1 MGCVL
6 AIEPVHHENLSD
18 SNTFVLI
25 NMHGSSGYKSCKRSR
40 TVVNFLGE
48 NQQLEYTPSMKF
60 TWRIENFSTLKTKK
74 LYSKIFTV
82 GGYKWRILVFPKGNN
97 VDYLS
102 IYLDVADSATLP
114 HGWSRYAEFSLSVVN
129 QILPKC
135 SIQKDTKH
143 QFNARESDWGFTSF
157 IPLSDLS
164 NPRRSYIVNDTV
176 IIEAEVVTGTVAA
189 TPVASEDRAGLKKSA
204 KKPAASK
211 KVSPLTSPLIE
222 TASQTETGQQIED
235 EEEEYK
241 QEAKLEEEEDKKEE
255 PEEEATDSTPSN
267 RSSLPPQPKVK
278 CKMLPLRLVERSFR
292 INRPNK
298 LIDLTQDS
306 IGESTS
312 IATETQLTPE
322 KTLNH
327 EIEARL
333 AELRNLIPEKKSTV
347 DVLTS
352 TKSILLEE
360 LDVEGKQIMA
370 EKKQAADV
378 AEAAKLAAEDAQQ
391 MKKTT
396 ATFAFPKLP
405 QTFHLNS
412 TPTIPPVKFRGLSS
426 ALVLLPVPA
435 SSSSPQSTVNFS
447 VSGIDSPFPDRQVA
461 VPPSMTMMATPP
473 LDQEDE
479 EMLVPHS
486 DLVEG
491 PQPMEVSQVEPAS
504 TVENQQVED
513 PPSMR
518 FTWAIENFS
527 RLNTKKHYSDIFIV
541 GGYKWRILIFPK
553 GNNVDHLSMY
563 LDVADSATLQYGW
576 IRYAQFSLAV
586 VNQIHPKY
594 SIRKDTQHQFNAR
607 ESDWGFTSFMLLNDL
622 YDPSRGYLVNDVVIV
637 EAEVAVRKIQDYWS
651 YDSKKETGY
660 VGLKNQGATC
670 YMNSLL
676 QTLYHIPYFRK
687 AVYHMPTTE
696 NDMPTG
702 SIPLALQ
709 SLFYKLQ
716 YNDTSV
722 ATKELT
728 KSFGWDTYDSFM
740 QHDVQELNRV
750 LSEKLEDKM
759 KGTVVEGTIQ
769 QLFEGHHMNYIE
781 CINVDYKS
789 TRKESFYD
797 LQLDVK
803 GCRDVYASFDK
814 YVEVERL
821 EGDNKYHAEE
831 HGLQDAKKGV
841 LFIDF
846 PPVLQLQLKRFEYD
860 FMRDTMVKIND
871 RYEFP
876 LQLDLDRENG
886 KYLSPEADRSVRNL
900 YTLHSVLVHSGG
912 VHGGHYYA
920 FIRPTLSDQWYK
932 FDDERVTKEDMK
944 RALEEQYGGEEELPQ
959 TNPGLNNT
967 PFKFTKY
974 SNAYMLVYIRE
985 SDKDKIICNV
995 DEKDIAE
1002 HLRIRLKKE
1011 QEEKEDKRRYKAQ
1024 AHLFTIIK
1032 VARDEDLAEQIGK
1045 DIYFDLVDHDKVRSF
1060 RVQKQTAFHA
1070 FKEEVAKEFG
1080 IPVQYQRFWIWAKRQ
1095 NHTYRP
1101 NRPLTAQEEA
1111 QSVGQLREMSN
1122 KTHNA
1127 ELKLF
1132 LEVERGPDLHPIPLP
1147 EKTREHILLFFK
1159 LYNPEKGELRYVGR
1173 LLVKSSGKPIEYI
1186 MKLNQMAGFAP
1197 DEELDLY
1204 EEIKFE
1210 PCVMC
1215 EHLDRRT
1222 SFRLSQI
1229 EDGDIICFQK
1239 SHPLE
1244 SEEECQYPDVPSF
1257 LEYVHNRQ
1265 VVRFRTL
1272 ERPKEDE
1279 FSLELSKIHNYDEV
1293 VEKVAQK
1300 IGLDDPSKI
1309 RLTSHNCYSQQPKP
1323 QPIKYRG
1330 VEHLSEMLVHY
1341 NQTTDI
1347 LYYEVLDIPLPELQG
1362 LKNLKVAFH
1371 HATKDEVV
1379 IHNIRLPKQST
1390 VGDVINELK
1399 AKVELS
1405 HPTAELRLLEVF
1417 YHKIYKIFPPTEKI
1431 ENINDQYWTLRA
1443 EEIPEEE
1450 KNLSPHDRLI
1460 HVYHFT
1466 RETAQNQ
1473 MQVQNFGEPFFLVIH
1488 EGETIAEVKVRIQK
1502 KLQVPDEEFAKWKF
1516 AFLSLGRPEYLQDSD
1531 TVFNRFQRRDVYG
1544 AWEQY
1549 LGLEHADN
1557 TPKRSYVNQNRH
1569 TFERPALEAAK
1580 ERLFTVDTPCMS
1592 VYCLCML
1599 IASAF
1604 RKAPLDLRGCW
1615 LSIYNS
1621 SVI

>member
-1 MGCVL
+1 MTL
-6 AIEPVHHENLSD
+6 
-18 SNTFVLI
+18 
-25 NMHGSSGYKSCKRSR
+25 M
-40 TVVNFLGE
+40 
-48 NQQLEYTPSMKF
+48 TP
-60 TWRIENFSTLKTKK
+60 
-74 LYSKIFTV
+74 
-82 GGYKWRILVFPKGNN
+82 
-97 VDYLS
+97 
-102 IYLDVADSATLP
+102 
-114 HGWSRYAEFSLSVVN
+114 
-129 QILPKC
+129 
-135 SIQKDTKH
+135 
-143 QFNARESDWGFTSF
+143 
-157 IPLSDLS
+157 
-164 NPRRSYIVNDTV
+164 
-176 IIEAEVVTGTVAA
+176 
-189 TPVASEDRAGLKKSA
+189 
-204 KKPAASK
+204 
-211 KVSPLTSPLIE
+211 
-222 TASQTETGQQIED
+222 
-235 EEEEYK
+235 
-241 QEAKLEEEEDKKEE
+241 
-255 PEEEATDSTPSN
+255 
-267 RSSLPPQPKVK
+267 
-278 CKMLPLRLVERSFR
+278 
-292 INRPNK
+292 
-298 LIDLTQDS
+298 
-306 IGESTS
+306 
-312 IATETQLTPE
+312 
-322 KTLNH
+322 
-327 EIEARL
+327 
-333 AELRNLIPEKKSTV
+333 
-347 DVLTS
+347 
-352 TKSILLEE
+352 
-360 LDVEGKQIMA
+360 
-370 EKKQAADV
+370 
-378 AEAAKLAAEDAQQ
+378 
-391 MKKTT
+391 
-396 ATFAFPKLP
+396 
-405 QTFHLNS
+405 
-412 TPTIPPVKFRGLSS
+412 
-426 ALVLLPVPA
+426 
-435 SSSSPQSTVNFS
+435 
-447 VSGIDSPFPDRQVA
+447 
-461 VPPSMTMMATPP
+461 PP

-491 PQPMEVSQVEPAS
+491 PQPMEVAQVDSAS
-504 TVENQQVED
+504 TVDNQAVED
-513 PPSMR
+513 PPSMK
-518 FTWAIENFS
+518 FTWTIENFS
-527 RLNTKKHYSDIFIV
+527 RLNTKKHYSDTFLV
-541 GGYKWRILIFPK
+541 GSYKWRILIFPK

-563 LDVADSATLQYGW
+563 LDVADSATLPYGW
-576 IRYAQFSLAV
+576 SRYAQFSLAV
-586 VNQIHPKY
+586 VNQIHNKY
-594 SIRKDTQHQFNAR
+594 SIRKDTQHQFNVR
-607 ESDWGFTSFMLLNDL
+607 ESDWGFTSFMPLSDL
-622 YDPSRGYLVNDVVIV
+622 YDPSRGYLVNDTVIV
-637 EAEVAVRKIQDYWS
+637 EAEVAVRKILDYWS

-750 LSEKLEDKM
+750 LCEKLEDKM

-789 TRKESFYD
+789 TRKESYYD

-920 FIRPTLSDQWYK
+920 FIRPTLSDQWFK

-959 TNPGLNNT
+959 TNPGFNNA

-985 SDKDKIICNV
+985 SDKDNIICNV

-1002 HLRIRLKKE
+1002 HLRVRLKKE

-1024 AHLFTIIK
+1024 AHLYTIIK
-1032 VARDEDLAEQIGK
+1032 VARDEDLKEQIGR
-1045 DIYFDLVDHDKVRSF
+1045 DIYFDLVDHDKVRNF
-1060 RVQKQTAFHA
+1060 RIQKQTSFSH

-1080 IPVQYQRFWIWAKRQ
+1080 VPVQLQRFWIWAKRQ

-1101 NRPLTAQEEA
+1101 NRPLTAHEEA
-1111 QSVGQLREMSN
+1111 QSVGQLREVSN
-1122 KTHNA
+1122 KAHNA

-1132 LEVERGPDLHPIPLP
+1132 LEVEFGLDLRPIAPP
-1147 EKTREHILLFFK
+1147 EKTKEDILLFFK
-1159 LYNPEKGELRYVGR
+1159 LYDPAKGELRYVGR
-1173 LLVKSSGKPIEYI
+1173 LFVKGSGKPMEILA
-1186 MKLNQMAGFAP
+1186 KLKQMAVIAS
-1197 DEELDLY
+1197 DEEIELY

-1215 EHLDRRT
+1215 EHLDKRT
-1222 SFRLSQI
+1222 SFRLSQL

-1239 SHPLE
+1239 TPLAG
-1244 SEEECQYPDVPSF
+1244 EEDCRYPDVPSF

-1265 VVRFRTL
+1265 IVHFRSL
-1272 ERPKEDE
+1272 EKPKEDD
-1279 FSLELSKIHNYDEV
+1279 FCLELSKLHTYDDV
-1293 VEKVAQK
+1293 VERVARQ

-1330 VEHLSEMLVHY
+1330 VEHLSDMLVHY
-1341 NQTTDI
+1341 NQTSDI

-1390 VGDVINELK
+1390 VGDVINELRT
-1399 AKVELS
+1399 KVELS
-1405 HPTAELRLLEVF
+1405 HPNAELRLLEVF
-1417 YHKIYKIFPPTEKI
+1417 YHKIYKIFPHNEKI

-1450 KNLSPHDRLI
+1450 KSLGPHDRLI

-1466 RETAQNQ
+1466 KETAQNQ

-1488 EGETIAEVKVRIQK
+1488 EGETLAEVKSRIQK

-1531 TVFNRFQRRDVYG
+1531 IVFTRFQRRDVYG

-1549 LGLEHADN
+1549 LGLEHSDN
-1557 TPKRSYVNQNRH
+1557 TPKRSYAVNQNRH
-1569 TFERPALEAAK
+1569 TFEKPVK
-1580 ERLFTVDTPCMS
+1580 
-1592 VYCLCML
+1592 
-1599 IASAF
+1599 
-1604 RKAPLDLRGCW
+1604 
-1615 LSIYNS
+1615 IYN
-1621 SVI
+1621 

>member
-1 MGCVL
+1 
-6 AIEPVHHENLSD
+6 
-18 SNTFVLI
+18 
-25 NMHGSSGYKSCKRSR
+25 
-40 TVVNFLGE
+40 
-48 NQQLEYTPSMKF
+48 
-60 TWRIENFSTLKTKK
+60 
-74 LYSKIFTV
+74 
-82 GGYKWRILVFPKGNN
+82 
-97 VDYLS
+97 
-102 IYLDVADSATLP
+102 
-114 HGWSRYAEFSLSVVN
+114 
-129 QILPKC
+129 
-135 SIQKDTKH
+135 
-143 QFNARESDWGFTSF
+143 
-157 IPLSDLS
+157 
-164 NPRRSYIVNDTV
+164 
-176 IIEAEVVTGTVAA
+176 
-189 TPVASEDRAGLKKSA
+189 
-204 KKPAASK
+204 
-211 KVSPLTSPLIE
+211 
-222 TASQTETGQQIED
+222 
-235 EEEEYK
+235 
-241 QEAKLEEEEDKKEE
+241 
-255 PEEEATDSTPSN
+255 
-267 RSSLPPQPKVK
+267 
-278 CKMLPLRLVERSFR
+278 
-292 INRPNK
+292 
-298 LIDLTQDS
+298 
-306 IGESTS
+306 
-312 IATETQLTPE
+312 
-322 KTLNH
+322 
-327 EIEARL
+327 
-333 AELRNLIPEKKSTV
+333 
-347 DVLTS
+347 
-352 TKSILLEE
+352 
-360 LDVEGKQIMA
+360 
-370 EKKQAADV
+370 
-378 AEAAKLAAEDAQQ
+378 
-391 MKKTT
+391 
-396 ATFAFPKLP
+396 
-405 QTFHLNS
+405 
-412 TPTIPPVKFRGLSS
+412 
-426 ALVLLPVPA
+426 
-435 SSSSPQSTVNFS
+435 
-447 VSGIDSPFPDRQVA
+447 
-461 VPPSMTMMATPP
+461 MTMTTPP
-473 LDQEDE
+473 ALDQEEE

-491 PQPMEVSQVEPAS
+491 PQPMEVAQVEPAS
-504 TVENQQVED
+504 TVENQPVED
-513 PPSMR
+513 PPSMK
-518 FTWAIENFS
+518 FTWTIENFT
-527 RLNTKKHYSDIFIV
+527 RLNTKKHYSDVFVV
-541 GGYKWRILIFPK
+541 GSYKWRILIFPK

-563 LDVADSATLQYGW
+563 LDVADSAALPYGW
-576 IRYAQFSLAV
+576 SRYAQFSLAV
-586 VNQIHPKY
+586 VNQVHSKY
-594 SIRKDTQHQFNAR
+594 SMRKETQHQFTAR
-607 ESDWGFTSFMLLNDL
+607 ESDWGFTSFMPLSDL
-622 YDPSRGYLVNDVVIV
+622 YDPTRGYLVNDTCVV
-637 EAEVAVRKIQDYWS
+637 EAEVVVRKVLDYWS

-696 NDMPTG
+696 NDMPSG

-716 YNDTSV
+716 YNDSSV

-750 LSEKLEDKM
+750 LCEKLEDKM

-886 KYLSPEADRSVRNL
+886 KYLSPEADKSARNL

-920 FIRPTLSDQWYK
+920 FIRPTLSDQWFK
-932 FDDERVTKEDMK
+932 FDDERVTKEDIK
-944 RALEEQYGGEEELPQ
+944 RALEEQYGGEEELPPA
-959 TNPGLNNT
+959 NPGFNNT

-985 SDKDKIICNV
+985 SDKEKIICNV

-1024 AHLFTIIK
+1024 AHLYTIIK

-1045 DIYFDLVDHDKVRSF
+1045 DIYFDLVDHDKVHSF
-1060 RVQKQTAFHA
+1060 RIQKQTSFSL
-1070 FKEEVAKEFG
+1070 FKEDVAKEFG
-1080 IPVQYQRFWIWAKRQ
+1080 IPVQFQRFWIWAKRQ

-1101 NRPLTAQEEA
+1101 NRPLSPQEEA
-1111 QSVGQLREMSN
+1111 QSVGQLREVSN
-1122 KTHNA
+1122 KAHNA

-1132 LEVERGPDLHPIPLP
+1132 LEVELGVDLRPITPP
-1147 EKTREHILLFFK
+1147 GKAKEDILLFFK
-1159 LYNPEKGELRYVGR
+1159 LYDPEKGELRYVGR
-1173 LLVKSSGKPIEYI
+1173 LFVKSSAKPIEI
-1186 MKLNQMAGFAP
+1186 LGKLNQMAGFAP
-1197 DEELDLY
+1197 DEEIELY

-1215 EHLDRRT
+1215 EHLDKRT
-1222 SFRLSQI
+1222 SFRSSQI

-1239 SHPLE
+1239 SPRPE
-1244 SEEECQYPDVPSF
+1244 SEEECRYPDVSSF

-1265 VVRFRTL
+1265 VVQFRSL
-1272 ERPKEDE
+1272 ERPKEDD
-1279 FSLELSKIHNYDEV
+1279 FCLELSKVHSYDDV
-1293 VEKVAQK
+1293 VERVALR
-1300 IGLDDPSKI
+1300 IGLDDPSKL

-1330 VEHLSEMLVHY
+1330 VEHLSDMLVHY
-1341 NQTTDI
+1341 NQTSDI

-1390 VGDVINELK
+1390 VGDVINVLK
-1399 AKVELS
+1399 TKVELS
-1405 HPTAELRLLEVF
+1405 HPNAEVRLLEVF
-1417 YHKIYKIFPPTEKI
+1417 YHKIYKIFPLHEKI

-1450 KNLSPHDRLI
+1450 KDLGSHDRLI

-1466 RETAQNQ
+1466 KEPAQNQ

-1488 EGETIAEVKVRIQK
+1488 EAETLAEVKVRIQK
-1502 KLQVPDEEFAKWKF
+1502 KLQVPDEEFLKWKF
-1516 AFLSLGRPEYLQDSD
+1516 AFLSMGRPEYLQDSD
-1531 TVFNRFQRRDVYG
+1531 IVSSRFQRRDVYG

-1549 LGLEHADN
+1549 LGLEHSDN
-1557 TPKRSYVNQNRH
+1557 TPKRAYSVNQNRH
-1569 TFERPALEAAK
+1569 TFEKPVK
-1580 ERLFTVDTPCMS
+1580 
-1592 VYCLCML
+1592 
-1599 IASAF
+1599 
-1604 RKAPLDLRGCW
+1604 
-1615 LSIYNS
+1615 IYN
-1621 SVI
+1621 

>member
-1 MGCVL
+1 MT
-6 AIEPVHHENLSD
+6 I
-18 SNTFVLI
+18 
-25 NMHGSSGYKSCKRSR
+25 M
-40 TVVNFLGE
+40 
-48 NQQLEYTPSMKF
+48 TP
-60 TWRIENFSTLKTKK
+60 
-74 LYSKIFTV
+74 
-82 GGYKWRILVFPKGNN
+82 
-97 VDYLS
+97 
-102 IYLDVADSATLP
+102 
-114 HGWSRYAEFSLSVVN
+114 
-129 QILPKC
+129 
-135 SIQKDTKH
+135 
-143 QFNARESDWGFTSF
+143 
-157 IPLSDLS
+157 
-164 NPRRSYIVNDTV
+164 
-176 IIEAEVVTGTVAA
+176 
-189 TPVASEDRAGLKKSA
+189 
-204 KKPAASK
+204 
-211 KVSPLTSPLIE
+211 
-222 TASQTETGQQIED
+222 
-235 EEEEYK
+235 
-241 QEAKLEEEEDKKEE
+241 
-255 PEEEATDSTPSN
+255 
-267 RSSLPPQPKVK
+267 
-278 CKMLPLRLVERSFR
+278 
-292 INRPNK
+292 
-298 LIDLTQDS
+298 
-306 IGESTS
+306 
-312 IATETQLTPE
+312 
-322 KTLNH
+322 
-327 EIEARL
+327 
-333 AELRNLIPEKKSTV
+333 
-347 DVLTS
+347 
-352 TKSILLEE
+352 
-360 LDVEGKQIMA
+360 
-370 EKKQAADV
+370 
-378 AEAAKLAAEDAQQ
+378 
-391 MKKTT
+391 
-396 ATFAFPKLP
+396 
-405 QTFHLNS
+405 
-412 TPTIPPVKFRGLSS
+412 
-426 ALVLLPVPA
+426 
-435 SSSSPQSTVNFS
+435 
-447 VSGIDSPFPDRQVA
+447 
-461 VPPSMTMMATPP
+461 PP
-473 LDQEDE
+473 LDQQEDD

-486 DLVEG
+486 DLVVEG
-491 PQPMEVSQVEPAS
+491 PQPMEAVAQVEPAA
-504 TVENQQVED
+504 TVENQPVEE
-513 PPSMR
+513 PPSMK
-518 FTWAIENFS
+518 FTWTIENFS
-527 RLNTKKHYSDIFIV
+527 RLNAKKHYSDIFIV
-541 GGYKWRILIFPK
+541 GGYKWRVLIFPK

-563 LDVADSATLQYGW
+563 LDVADSATLPYGW
-576 IRYAQFSLAV
+576 SRYAQFSLAI
-586 VNQIHPKY
+586 VNQIHNKY

-607 ESDWGFTSFMLLNDL
+607 ESDWGFTSFMPLSDL
-622 YDPSRGYLVNDVVIV
+622 YDPSRGYLVNDTVVV
-637 EAEVAVRKIQDYWS
+637 DAEVAVRKIMDYWA

-750 LSEKLEDKM
+750 LCEKLEDKM

-769 QLFEGHHMNYIE
+769 KLFEGHHMNYIE

-821 EGDNKYHAEE
+821 EGDNKYHAEG
-831 HGLQDAKKGV
+831 HGLQDARKGV

-886 KYLSPEADRSVRNL
+886 KYLSPDADRSVRNL

-920 FIRPTLSDQWYK
+920 FIRPTLSDQWFK

-959 TNPGLNNT
+959 TNPGFNNT

-1011 QEEKEDKRRYKAQ
+1011 QEEKEDRRRYKAQ
-1024 AHLFTIIK
+1024 AHLFTMIR
-1032 VARDEDLAEQIGK
+1032 VARDEDLMEQIGR
-1045 DIYFDLVDHDKVRSF
+1045 DIYFDLVDHEKVRSF
-1060 RVQKQTAFHA
+1060 RIQKQTPFNL

-1080 IPVQYQRFWIWAKRQ
+1080 IPVQLQRFWIWAKRQ

-1101 NRPLTAQEEA
+1101 NRPLTQQEQA
-1111 QSVGQLREMSN
+1111 QSVGQLREVTN
-1122 KTHNA
+1122 KAHSV

-1132 LEVERGPDLHPIPLP
+1132 LEVELGLDLRPIPPP
-1147 EKTREHILLFFK
+1147 EKTKEDILLFFK
-1159 LYNPEKGELRYVGR
+1159 LYDPEKEELRYVGR
-1173 LLVKSSGKPIEYI
+1173 LFVKITGKPIEI
-1186 MKLNQMAGFAP
+1186 LSKLNQMAGFAP
-1197 DEELDLY
+1197 DEEIELY
-1204 EEIKFE
+1204 EEIKSE
-1210 PCVMC
+1210 PTVMC
-1215 EHLDRRT
+1215 EHIDKKT

-1239 SHPLE
+1239 CSVE
-1244 SEEECQYPDVPSF
+1244 SETEFRYPDVPSF

-1265 VVRFRTL
+1265 MVHFRSL
-1272 ERPKEDE
+1272 DRPKEDD
-1279 FSLELSKIHNYDEV
+1279 FSLELSKLHTYDDV
-1293 VEKVAQK
+1293 VERVARH

-1309 RLTSHNCYSQQPKP
+1309 RLTAHNCYSQQPKP
-1323 QPIKYRG
+1323 QSIRYRSL
-1330 VEHLSEMLVHY
+1330 EHLSDMLAHY
-1341 NQTTDI
+1341 NQSSDI

-1362 LKNLKVAFH
+1362 LKTLKVAFH

-1399 AKVELS
+1399 TKVELS
-1405 HPTAELRLLEVF
+1405 HPNAELRLLEVF
-1417 YHKIYKIFPPTEKI
+1417 YHKIYKIFPPNEKI

-1450 KNLSPHDRLI
+1450 KNIGPHDRLI

-1466 RETAQNQ
+1466 KDSAQNQ
-1473 MQVQNFGEPFFLVIH
+1473 MQPQNFGEPFFMVIH
-1488 EGETIAEVKVRIQK
+1488 ETETLADVKLRIQQ
-1502 KLQVPDEEFAKWKF
+1502 KLQIADEEFSKWRF
-1516 AFLSLGRPEYLQDSD
+1516 AFMALGRPEYLQDSD
-1531 TVFNRFQRRDVYG
+1531 VVFTRFQRKDVYG

-1549 LGLEHADN
+1549 LGLEHSDN
-1557 TPKRSYVNQNRH
+1557 APKRAYAVNQNRH
-1569 TFERPALEAAK
+1569 TYEKPVK
-1580 ERLFTVDTPCMS
+1580 
-1592 VYCLCML
+1592 
-1599 IASAF
+1599 
-1604 RKAPLDLRGCW
+1604 
-1615 LSIYNS
+1615 IYN
-1621 SVI
+1621 